1 MFQVVVSSVVS
12 VTHCIVSMKVNAAV
26 FVGDL
31 ADKVLWVVVHFFL
44 LSTEISVFIFGL
56 AFVCQEFEYMLTRLQ
71 VQRLEAVF
79 LGIIYEIHPCLG
91 HLDSN
96 TSIKWVLI
104 VTFFISLA
112 YSSTQGALEI
122 VVPDEDF
129 HVAHKDYDIFTH
141 GRMLFWSISSVIFA
155 AVYIVIFILPW
166 TKLRERL
173 DLPSKKSFYW
183 YVLFLAL
190 LNITQ
195 AVGSGSIYYGEIDG
209 ICLVDV
215 TTYIYFISF
224 TPLVCW
230 TFLAGIF

>member
-56 AFVCQEFEYMLTRLQ
+56 AFEIIIVHISVCQEFEYMLTRLQ

-112 YSSTQGALEI
+112 YSSTQ
-122 VVPDEDF
+122 
-129 HVAHKDYDIFTH
+129 
-141 GRMLFWSISSVIFA
+141 
-155 AVYIVIFILPW
+155 VYIVIFILPW

>member
-1 MFQVVVSSVVS
+1 MQLCLLE
-12 VTHCIVSMKVNAAV
+12 TW
-26 FVGDL
+26 L
-31 ADKVLWVVVHFFL
+31 VLWVVVHFFL

-56 AFVCQEFEYMLTRLQ
+56 AF
-71 VQRLEAVF
+71 
-79 LGIIYEIHPCLG
+79 G